1 MYKSAQEIIFSILV
15 RAYRRSKRKAKKW
28 SNRRSLCLLL
38 IAVCMVSYATNTY
51 MLNDVHVRIALNVKS
66 SSAVTT
72 QKSNEQQQQL
82 RHGVVEVHSVGN
94 FIDRVAEFN
103 AFLSS
108 LRVEELKRRGT
119 DSWQGSTSSRLD
131 VVSGARDDYLQLL
144 SNYSK
149 VLTIALPWLASS
161 SVSPQAWSS
170 LQDHSNLLIQSYY
183 KLTADDTLCS
193 WIETPGKMQYNYD
206 VMYNRKCNRDVNDT
220 VRPVSLGLL
229 FLNEKPIRRN
239 LYWPNNG
246 TSYPAYV
253 YTATPTY
260 VFYMHIHR
268 DAIVTELGDVITDGL
283 KLVLYGCSPK
293 GPNINPF
300 IQLFDN
306 LERIPLYSELFV
318 INQYWGTQ
326 TYHRM
331 TEIMPRLA
339 LHLQFLKVNPE
350 IRISAPE
357 VGGRL
362 AELLEIIGLDS
373 SRLVAGVARAKIVYQ
388 PGVTACIHANIPESQ
403 MLSQLY
409 RDYIK
414 RTFPPQ
420 PRNRLILIRRSG
432 LRRFSEQKAIEGVV
446 KRAAR
451 DYNLT
456 YTMFIDDP
464 TPSLNDTMI
473 MFHSA
478 IMIVAPH
485 GAGLSNMLFSQS
497 GTYILEGVCNVPHVN
512 MCFQWLA
519 YVSDIVGTESR
530 HEVAVQT
537 CMVDVSTVSIDST
550 LRAYLGLLLSHH

>member
-1 MYKSAQEIIFSILV
+1 
-15 RAYRRSKRKAKKW
+15 
-28 SNRRSLCLLL
+28 
-38 IAVCMVSYATNTY
+38 
-51 MLNDVHVRIALNVKS
+51 
-66 SSAVTT
+66 
-72 QKSNEQQQQL
+72 
-82 RHGVVEVHSVGN
+82 
-94 FIDRVAEFN
+94 
-103 AFLSS
+103 
-108 LRVEELKRRGT
+108 
-119 DSWQGSTSSRLD
+119 
-131 VVSGARDDYLQLL
+131 
-144 SNYSK
+144 
-149 VLTIALPWLASS
+149 
-161 SVSPQAWSS
+161 
-170 LQDHSNLLIQSYY
+170 
-183 KLTADDTLCS
+183 
-193 WIETPGKMQYNYD
+193 
-206 VMYNRKCNRDVNDT
+206 
-220 VRPVSLGLL
+220 
-229 FLNEKPIRRN
+229 
-239 LYWPNNG
+239 
-246 TSYPAYV
+246 
-253 YTATPTY
+253 
-260 VFYMHIHR
+260 
-268 DAIVTELGDVITDGL
+268 
-283 KLVLYGCSPK
+283 
-293 GPNINPF
+293 
-300 IQLFDN
+300 
-306 LERIPLYSELFV
+306 
-318 INQYWGTQ
+318 
-326 TYHRM
+326 
-331 TEIMPRLA
+331 MPRLA

-388 PGVTACIHANIPESQ
+388 PRVTACIHANIPESQ

-519 YVSDIVGTESR
+519 YVLGHRWHGVTSR
-530 HEVAVQT
+530 GG
-537 CMVDVSTVSIDST
+537 CPDVHGRRLDGV
-550 LRAYLGLLLSHH
+550 Y